1 MKIFQEWFRIQAMEI
16 HAAISKVDRYSSNQ
30 QGNKAEIIERPNGG
44 VSIVM
49 AEGKLSGKRS
59 QAVTMKA
66 THDVLN
72 LISEGVHDGAAA
84 RVVLSRIKNEHH
96 EKANVAISILSCDLD
111 TKTIVITKNNL
122 IPILI
127 CNQDDNR
134 FLPIDSDPESLKY
147 DPSVYQFELELGQV
161 FVLFSEGIFNAGRQD
176 DNPIDFL
183 LTIGSLIEESDQQT
197 SAQEFAD
204 FLLKQAISHDS
215 GRPKDDMTVV
225 VLKTSPATQR
235 EIRRE
240 YVCFPIKKNLKEM

>member
-1 MKIFQEWFRIQAMEI
+1 
-16 HAAISKVDRYSSNQ
+16 
-30 QGNKAEIIERPNGG
+30 
-44 VSIVM
+44 
-49 AEGKLSGKRS
+49 
-59 QAVTMKA
+59 
-66 THDVLN
+66 
-72 LISEGVHDGAAA
+72 
-84 RVVLSRIKNEHH
+84 
-96 EKANVAISILSCDLD
+96 
-111 TKTIVITKNNL
+111 L

-147 DPSVYQFELELGQV
+147 DPSVYQFELELGQI

-183 LTIGSLIEESDQQT
+183 LTIGSLVEESDQQT

>member
-1 MKIFQEWFRIQAMEI
+1 MKFFQEWFRIQAMEI

-96 EKANVAISILSCDLD
+96 EKANVSISILSCDLE

-122 IPILI
+122 VPILI
-127 CNQDDNR
+127 CDKNGNR
-134 FLPIDSDPESLKY
+134 FLPIDSDPDTLKF
-147 DPSVYQFELELGQV
+147 DPSVYQFELELGQI

-176 DNPIDFL
+176 NNPIDFL
-183 LTIGSLIEESDQQT
+183 LTIGSLVDEESDELAST
-197 SAQEFAD
+197 QEIAD

-215 GRPKDDMTVV
+215 GRPRDDMTVV

-240 YVCFPIKKNLKEM
+240 YVCFPIKKS

>member
-1 MKIFQEWFRIQAMEI
+1 MEI
-16 HAAISKVDRYSSNQ
+16 HVAISKVDRYASNQ

-44 VSIVM
+44 ISIVM

-66 THDVLN
+66 THDVIN
-72 LISEGVHDGAAA
+72 LISEGVHDGATA
-84 RVVLSRIKNEHH
+84 RVVLSRIKSEHH
-96 EKANVAISILSCDLD
+96 EKANVSISILSCDLES
-111 TKTIVITKNNL
+111 KTIVITKNNL
-122 IPILI
+122 IPILN
-127 CNQDDNR
+127 CDQDGYR
-134 FLPIDSDPESLKY
+134 FLPIDYDPEALRY
-147 DPSVYQFELELGQV
+147 EPSVYQFEVALGQI
-161 FVLFSEGIFNAGRQD
+161 FILFSEGIFNAGRQD

-183 LTIGSLIEESDQQT
+183 LTISSLLEESDQEA
-197 SAQEFAD
+197 SVQEIAD

-240 YVCFPIKKNLKEM
+240 YVCFPIPKKLKEI